1 MKNIKALI
9 SIVSS
14 AAVLALVMGCAT
26 AKRNEMEGLLSAAGF
41 KMVPA
46 TTAAQQA
53 HLKSLPPGKITSAQR
68 DGEMYFTYPDA
79 VNKVLYVGQQAEY
92 KSYQNLRVQKEMA
105 DEKLDAAQMNES
117 AYTVWGG
124 WGGGR
129 WR

>member
-1 MKNIKALI
+1 MKKVKTLIMTINCVAL
-9 SIVSS
+9 
-14 AAVLALVMGCAT
+14 LAMAIGCAT

-46 TTAAQQA
+46 TTSAQQA
-53 HLKSLPPGKITSAQR
+53 HLKSLPPGKITSTQR